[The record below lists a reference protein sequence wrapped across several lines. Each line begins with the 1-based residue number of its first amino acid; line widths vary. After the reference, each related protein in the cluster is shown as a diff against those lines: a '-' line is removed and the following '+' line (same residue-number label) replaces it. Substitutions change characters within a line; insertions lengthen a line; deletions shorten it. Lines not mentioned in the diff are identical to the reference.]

1 MSIAIRIIALALL
14 SVAVSSWAGEG
25 VVLYAAPGI
34 FVEAQQND
42 GSSSLISADFD
53 AFVRTPTNRD
63 LLVGALRKAASAKLA
78 NVVSKIEPSQ
88 KAKALVLSIQVTR
101 ASRYEVP
108 KPGGVVDAYYP
119 ITASLYFTNPKTGE
133 VAYTTALT
141 ETSVRKEQ
149 VGLSGDHS
157 SIYSAS
163 LQNIIGGLVS
173 RAAVEFKLTE
183 TAVPIRAVQDGYI
196 VIGAGQR
203 AGIAVGNSLVSA
215 DGNNIVRVVF
225 VEDQYAVAAMDLGE
239 IKTLQAGAMLTR
251 YAPQTNAANKPKVLV
266 LGQSEYAGW
275 GPNNVVVQF
284 ADGLGNAPFTNLYL
298 NPLFSSVLT
307 TIAAE
312 TGFSPKDV
320 SRRALPDLFLRVQV
334 LNPVSFQTKTNLSYK
349 SLHGF
354 RGYAIG
360 ELIDR
365 SGRVVYANFANE
377 SIDDEVTSD
386 MAFSDQDRKEVVLK
400 NSLIELA
407 ARFAKDVVVRRQ
419 KLVITAINGDS
430 IRIADPNGVLSPGM
444 TVTLFRELR
453 VKAETFMLPTLDLS
467 IVDSQGGVA
476 IANKGLAQGQ
486 GKVLPAIGN
495 WVVID
500 AASEKPAQGQ
510 RLNRCANDAP
520 VGLTLPAL
528 PVLGWAIYS
537 RYSDASLYAPDAV
550 TQINGLVRKSSDFE
564 TDLVLKAP
572 ESTACV
578 QPAYR
583 VDVGEAQCSN
593 GYCGKTYTI
602 KAGYRIRRGEEVIT
616 RAGLEGRLK
625 TAGSYTGSSQGDAE
639 QKDRAEVLQYALPLL
654 QKLATPAK

>member
-1 MSIAIRIIALALL
+1 MSIAIRIIALTCL
-14 SVAVSSWAGEG
+14 SIAGVSWAGEG
-25 VVLYAAPGI
+25 VVLYLAPGI
-34 FVEAQQND
+34 FVDAQPSD
-42 GSSSLISADFD
+42 GNNGLISADFD
-53 AFVRTPTNRD
+53 TFVRASANRD
-63 LLVGALRKAASAKLA
+63 LLVDAFRKTASSKLP
-78 NVVSKIEPSQ
+78 NVVSKIESSQ
-88 KAKALVLSIQVTR
+88 KSKALVMSIQVTR

-133 VAYTTALT
+133 VAYTTAWT
-141 ETSVRKEQ
+141 ETSVRKER

-157 SIYSAS
+157 SIYATS
-163 LQNIIGGLVS
+163 LQNLIGELVGK
-173 RAAVEFKLTE
+173 AALEFKLTE
-183 TAVPIRAVQDGYI
+183 TAVPIRAIQDGYI
-196 VIGAGQR
+196 VLGAGQR
-203 AGIAVGNSLVSA
+203 TGIAVGNSLVSA
-215 DGNNIVRVVF
+215 DGNSIVRVVF
-225 VEDQYAVAAMDLGE
+225 VEDQYAVAAMDLGD
-239 IKTLQAGAMLTR
+239 IKTLQPGMSLMR

-275 GPNNVVVQF
+275 GPNNIVVQF
-284 ADGLGNAPFTNLYL
+284 ADGLSKAPFTNLYL

-320 SRRALPDLFLRVQV
+320 SRRALPDLFLRVRV
-334 LNPVSFQTKTNLSYK
+334 LNPVSFQTKTNLNYK

-354 RGYAIG
+354 RGYALG

-365 SGRVVYANFANE
+365 SGRVVYANYADE
-377 SIDDEVTSD
+377 SIDDEVTGD

-407 ARFAKDVVVRRQ
+407 TRFAKDVVVQRQ
-419 KLVITAINGDS
+419 KLAVTAIDGES

-444 TVTLFRELR
+444 TVALFRELR
-453 VKAETFMLPTLDLS
+453 TKTESFMLPAWDLS

-476 IANKGLAQGQ
+476 TANKGLAQGQ
-486 GKVLPAIGN
+486 GKVQPAIGN
-495 WVVID
+495 WIVID

-510 RLNRCANDAP
+510 RLTRCPNDTP

-528 PVLGWAIYS
+528 PELGWAIYG
-537 RYSDASLYAPDAV
+537 RYSGASVYALDAV
-550 TQINGLVRKSSDFE
+550 TQINGLVSKSSDFE

-583 VDVGEAQCSN
+583 VDIGEAQCAN
-593 GYCGKTYTI
+593 GYCGKSYTI
-602 KAGYRIRRGEEVIT
+602 RTGYRIKHGEEVIK
-616 RAGLEGRLK
+616 RAGLEEKIK
-625 TAGSYTGSSQGDAE
+625 TAGSYTGTSQDDAE
-639 QKDRAEVLQYALPLL
+639 QKDSAEVLQYALPLL
-654 QKLATPAK
+654 VKLAPQAK